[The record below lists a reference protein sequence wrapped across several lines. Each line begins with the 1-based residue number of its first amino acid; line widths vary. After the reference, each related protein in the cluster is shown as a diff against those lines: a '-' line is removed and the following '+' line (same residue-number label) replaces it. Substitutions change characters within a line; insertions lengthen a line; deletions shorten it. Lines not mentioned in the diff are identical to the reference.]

1 MPVGV
6 QDVGNGRFSEFFQ
19 GDRAKMTEFLKQLR
33 ELGEEF
39 LETLKHRTKLSTIF
53 DIYTEKVIPSFVSE
67 KDLKEYYEKR
77 MEEVNDFIDKL

>member
-1 MPVGV
+1 VE
-6 QDVGNGRFSEFFQ
+6 NGRFSKEL
-19 GDRAKMTEFLKQLR
+19 TEFLKQLR

-39 LETLKHRTKLSTIF
+39 LETIKHKTKLSTIF
-53 DIYTEKVIPSFVSE
+53 DLYTEKVIPSFVSE

>member
-1 MPVGV
+1 MS
-6 QDVGNGRFSEFFQ
+6 DFF
-19 GDRAKMTEFLKQLR
+19 KNLM

-39 LETLKHRTKLSTIF
+39 LETLKHKTKLSTIF
-53 DIYTEKVIPSFVSE
+53 DLYTEKVITTFVSE